1 MGAIYSI
8 GGCVAL
14 EVARRLGEAGD
25 GHLDH
30 FWRRPTIALMSNPV
44 SRFHFD
50 LHELPPAFVN
60 YFVNDAAGAHLK
72 EIERLPAG
80 STVVID
86 ITRDIFTG
94 VVEVE
99 PGAFVMNPLD
109 GVGIVAG
116 LTTETMSSE
125 VLTRLLKA
133 EPKIINPLAD
143 KDRFLKLWK
152 AAIDQQISVLSQ
164 KFENIILLEI
174 YFTFNLASHDR
185 KAPFSEIDVRESN
198 SILSSMYDYI
208 RDRKELIFAS
218 ISQDKMMTGRHVAW
232 DGPFYTH
239 FVDESYALFCDE
251 IKAKLTQDRH
261 SGESFLQMSAFKRAK
276 DYEDLRE
283 TFDTLLVQHDQTKN
297 TLAAIQQRNAELEQ
311 MTEQGAATRIAE
323 LEHAQAAAAEH
334 AQKIAQAKSLIADL
348 RQHQARLEAE
358 IAEARRPLAARLAKS
373 TARRTYR
380 LRRHIGLTPGR

>member
-125 VLTRLLKA
+125 ILTRLLKA

-152 AAIDQQISVLSQ
+152 AAIDHQIATLSQ

-251 IKAKLTQDRH
+251 IKAKLTQDRP
-261 SGESFLQMSAFKRAK
+261 SGESFLQRSAFKRAK

-283 TFDTLLVQHDQTKN
+283 TFDTLLVQHDQMKN
-297 TLAAIQQRNAELEQ
+297 ALAAMQQRNAELEQ
-311 MTEQGAATRIAE
+311 MTEQDAATRIAD
-323 LEHAQAAAAEH
+323 LAHAQAAAAEH

-348 RQHQARLEAE
+348 RQHPARRDAE
-358 IAEARRPLAARLAKS
+358 CAAARRPLAARFAKS